1 MNSKKL
7 LLYASLRSVWR
18 LEIYRNLYKKRR
30 LYHKMIVYLSIN
42 IGVIEEVVI
51 RPRQDTLGLKP

>member
-7 LLYASLRSVWR
+7 LLYASLRSAWR
-18 LEIYRNLYKKRR
+18 LEIYRNLCKKRR

-42 IGVIEEVVI
+42 IGVIEEVTNGRTVE
-51 RPRQDTLGLKP
+51 RKED